1 MRSARP
7 TDFLSSL
14 PSPPVTIAISIS
26 IIIIIIVGEVITVW
40 RNESHFQ
47 SLRTQSHAGNQTKR
61 MSVQMVTGLQCA
73 AVRIGLVAD

>member
-14 PSPPVTIAISIS
+14 PSPPVTIAISI

>member
-14 PSPPVTIAISIS
+14 PSPPVTITITIS
-26 IIIIIIVGEVITVW
+26 IIIIIVGEVITVW

>member
-14 PSPPVTIAISIS
+14 PSPPVTITTSIT
-26 IIIIIIVGEVITVW
+26 IIIIIVGEVITVW
-40 RNESHFQ
+40 RSESHFQ

>member
-14 PSPPVTIAISIS
+14 PSPPVTITIS
-26 IIIIIIVGEVITVW
+26 IIIIIVGEVITVW